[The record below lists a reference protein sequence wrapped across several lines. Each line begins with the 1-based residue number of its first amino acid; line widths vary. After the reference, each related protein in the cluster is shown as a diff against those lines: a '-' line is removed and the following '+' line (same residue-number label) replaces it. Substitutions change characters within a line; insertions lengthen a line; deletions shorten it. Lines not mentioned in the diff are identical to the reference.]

1 MGRAQRKAR
10 AARAAPHSLAEP
22 FTAEPCSRT
31 VPPSAADRSAARTGC
46 VRFLFWSCSALLFV
60 VRGEVRRRYGEPP
73 FPCSSRSLR
82 GKHRRQVAPDLLFF
96 FCYLQGNTGRA
107 AESPERRCASIGSMA
122 DAWGRA
128 MTARVDFTNQAFF
141 RDPAGGIESLR
152 ALGPVV
158 ATRFPIVGKV
168 WITTTYESTAR
179 GFVDDPACD
188 PARPWSACCWRAR

>member
-60 VRGEVRRRYGEPP
+60 VRGEVRRRYGEPR

-107 AESPERRCASIGSMA
+107 AESPERRCASIGSITCA
-122 DAWGRA
+122 VPVRNG
-128 MTARVDFTNQAFF
+128 ARSTHARMIRPRGSGDC
-141 RDPAGGIESLR
+141 DLR
-152 ALGPVV
+152 Q
-158 ATRFPIVGKV
+158 
-168 WITTTYESTAR
+168 R
-179 GFVDDPACD
+179 G
-188 PARPWSACCWRAR
+188 RPWPRTSPRQNRGQLRNSAQKSCRLFSPAAGHDPRSG